1 MLCLQLTFPFVQ
13 IINEMDEADE
23 EDVQPLRKTP
33 KRAPLRPKKG
43 EGKKAARVLFGE
55 GTGKDTGDNV
65 ATESEDE
72 DVVANE
78 VAALRY
84 S

>member
-1 MLCLQLTFPFVQ
+1 MTFPPVQ
-13 IINEMDEADE
+13 VIKEMDEANE
-23 EDVQPLRKTP
+23 EDVRPLKKTP

-43 EGKKAARVLFGE
+43 AGKKAAKRLFGE
-55 GTGKDTGDNV
+55 GTSKDDEENV
-65 ATESEDE
+65 ATESEDDDE
-72 DVVANE
+72 VANE